1 MKLRWDWLSDLL
13 SAGMPMMLGMSG
25 SLPGSPGGPK
35 KLSGPA
41 AQKQLMDA
49 SAALDKAEQALA
61 GKQWAQA
68 RRALEK
74 ADSLI
79 EDVQPNTQ
87 RFIKLRDRTR
97 RLWVQL
103 EEKQDR

>member
-13 SAGMPMMLGMSG
+13 NAGMPMMLGMSG
-25 SLPGSPGGPK
+25 SLPGPPSGSK

-41 AQKQLMDA
+41 AQKQLIDA
-49 SAALDKAEQALA
+49 STVLDTAEQALA

-68 RRALEK
+68 RRALKK
-74 ADSLI
+74 ANSLI
-79 EDVQPNTQ
+79 EGVQPNTP